1 MENQENISHLIK
13 ILRRMNSSEIGW
25 ILRDMS
31 EDFLFDTKIL
41 NYLCKELFSPPLLIS
56 ELYEGDME
64 VFLKSLP
71 SSIVKFLYNKYF
83 EFRKPILIIYDS
95 KKLKSISDKNISE
108 EESIQIIIQE
118 ILRLYESREISYNG
132 MILNFNFPVCVKKNI
147 NKDDLYFLVL
157 EDVLQCNKIVRIII
171 ISRKMAGQ
179 KIKIQFENK
188 EKEILNQKIYLDV
201 WGYYYG
207 EFKIDSLEGLIKINL
222 IYEDKVISQRELI
235 FLKESESHLIIRN
248 FKLIEDNK
256 KIFGEGLIYTKLEK
270 KISSEI
276 KYIVYCKDCGLALNF
291 GKADIRDNKISI
303 SFVKSDKALGH
314 SEKYNIYFKSES
326 DEVICKPKYSSQLKL
341 KSIQALS
348 FRRSREDIVI
358 SEKLKFGIKYL
369 FLISSELLTLDE
381 LALNIESSQD
391 LEIAFNVNKKGVISP
406 FEKSYTENQ
415 IKLFGVKN
423 QNYRVIAH
431 TITDEDL
438 DLKISTINEEN
449 INSLYIDIYEI
460 NTTLKYIIRLYSPL
474 DESVQVYS
482 ENSNQIETE
491 QSLVNVYCS
500 KNYNKEWKILKPRE
514 KLIKNSKIEYYIKCS
529 EEMIIEIDS
538 KKYIFKN
545 ENKTEIFD
553 TYEITNSS
561 EQSIKIENLLKKIES
576 NFFNISGDN
585 IFNIMVMIYYLLKKY
600 KINNKSYIKEN
611 IDYLF
616 QKVQEYDSKGINYS
630 VAGYSILESWEE
642 IIKDKIFDFQKLLDY
657 IKNYREK
664 ILYFQNYSFKNK
676 IKTEDYIYNNLYK
689 ILKFDGNEL
698 TLIDSNFSLIEVKI
712 ILLKVLISKNI
723 DSIEVQRNISE
734 SKHTKKSAGLDR
746 VLEIVGLK
754 SEKITYIKKIKKIK
768 IENIRKKLIDD
779 LQFNLFSNNIEVFNL
794 YRLFELILIRN
805 NSCKTEEKF
814 YISKNS
820 TNIEYQFVSYTEYFK
835 LDKFSFLDGEI
846 GSISFLNTLEKH
858 SLVQIKFPNF
868 LRVLNSNHLNI
879 KEYNSFLVN
888 PYYFLE
894 DKLFFIAL
902 KKGKGSLI
910 INIFSGL
917 SSYKTFTIGIIEVK

>member
-25 ILRDMS
+25 ILKDMS

-41 NYLCKELFSPPLLIS
+41 DYLCKELFSPPLLIS

-108 EESIQIIIQE
+108 EEAIQIIIQD

-171 ISRKMAGQ
+171 ISRKLAGQ

-188 EKEILNQKIYLDV
+188 EKEILNQKIHLDV

-326 DEVICKPKYSSQLKL
+326 DEVIYKPKYSSQLKL

-423 QNYRVIAH
+423 QNYRVIIH

-545 ENKTEIFD
+545 ENKIEIFD
-553 TYEITNSS
+553 TYKITNSS
-561 EQSIKIENLLKKIES
+561 EQSIKIENLLKKIEN

-616 QKVQEYDSKGINYS
+616 QKVQEYDSKGIHYS

-642 IIKDKIFDFQKLLDY
+642 IIKDKIFDLQKLLDY

-698 TLIDSNFSLIEVKI
+698 TLIDSDFSLIEVKI

-723 DSIEVQRNISE
+723 DSIEVQRSFSE
-734 SKHTKKSAGLDR
+734 SKRIKRSAGLNR
-746 VLEIVGLK
+746 ILEIVGLK

-779 LQFNLFSNNIEVFNL
+779 LQFNLFSNNIEIFNL

-814 YISKNS
+814 YISKNN
-820 TNIEYQFVSYTEYFK
+820 TNIENQFESYTEYFK
-835 LDKFSFLDGEI
+835 LDKFSFLIGEI

-868 LRVLNSNHLNI
+868 LRVLNSSYLKI
-879 KEYNSFLVN
+879 KDHNSFLVN
-888 PYYFLE
+888 PYYFLG

-917 SSYKTFTIGIIEVK
+917 SSCKTFTIGIIEVK

>member
-41 NYLCKELFSPPLLIS
+41 DYLCKELFSPPLLIS

-108 EESIQIIIQE
+108 EEAIQIIIQD

-171 ISRKMAGQ
+171 ISRKLAGQ

-188 EKEILNQKIYLDV
+188 EKEILNQKIHLDV

-326 DEVICKPKYSSQLKL
+326 DEVIYKPKYSSQLKL

-423 QNYRVIAH
+423 QNYRVIIH

-545 ENKTEIFD
+545 ENKIEIFD
-553 TYEITNSS
+553 TYKITNSS
-561 EQSIKIENLLKKIES
+561 EQSIKIENLLKKIEN

-616 QKVQEYDSKGINYS
+616 QKVQEYDSKGIHYS

-642 IIKDKIFDFQKLLDY
+642 IIKDKIFDLQKLLDY

-698 TLIDSNFSLIEVKI
+698 TLIDSDFSLIEVKI

-723 DSIEVQRNISE
+723 DSIEVQRSFSE
-734 SKHTKKSAGLDR
+734 SKRIKRSAGLNR
-746 VLEIVGLK
+746 ILEIVGLK

-779 LQFNLFSNNIEVFNL
+779 LQFNLFSNNIEIFNL

-814 YISKNS
+814 YISKNN
-820 TNIEYQFVSYTEYFK
+820 TNIENQFESYTEYFK
-835 LDKFSFLDGEI
+835 LDKFSFLIGEI

-868 LRVLNSNHLNI
+868 LRVLNSSYLKI
-879 KEYNSFLVN
+879 KDHNSFLVN
-888 PYYFLE
+888 PYYFLG

-917 SSYKTFTIGIIEVK
+917 SSCKTFTIGIIEVK

>member
-56 ELYEGDME
+56 ELCEGDME

-235 FLKESESHLIIRN
+235 FLKESESHIIIRN

-381 LALNIESSQD
+381 LSLNIESSQD
-391 LEIAFNVNKKGVISP
+391 LEIVFNVNKKGVISP

-538 KKYIFKN
+538 KNYIFKN
-545 ENKTEIFD
+545 DNKTEIFD

-561 EQSIKIENLLKKIES
+561 EQSIKIENLLKEIEC

-585 IFNIMVMIYYLLKKY
+585 IFNITVMIYYLLKKY

-616 QKVQEYDSKGINYS
+616 QKVQEYDSKGIHYS

-642 IIKDKIFDFQKLLDY
+642 IIKDKIFDLQKLLDY

-676 IKTEDYIYNNLYK
+676 IKTEDYIFNNLYK
-689 ILKFDGNEL
+689 ILKYDGNEL

-846 GSISFLNTLEKH
+846 GSISFQNTLEKH

-917 SSYKTFTIGIIEVK
+917 SSCKTFTIGIIEVK